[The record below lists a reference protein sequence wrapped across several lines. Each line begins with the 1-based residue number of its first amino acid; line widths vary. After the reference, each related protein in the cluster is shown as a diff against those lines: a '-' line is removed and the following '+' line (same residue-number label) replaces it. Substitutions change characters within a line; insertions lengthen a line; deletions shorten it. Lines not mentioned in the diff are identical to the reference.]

1 MSEQQHGPGVQV
13 DVVDLARAAR
23 GRGPQW
29 GMQSADLN
37 ATLLEWPAGAGF
49 REHRND
55 ERDVLLVVLEGSAS
69 IVLDGVPHEILE
81 HELVLLPR
89 GSARSLTAGPLGVRY
104 LSIHTRREPLHPGS
118 RPAVTA

>member
-1 MSEQQHGPGVQV
+1 VSEQQHGPGVRV

-29 GMQSADLN
+29 GMQSTDLN

-55 ERDVLLVVLEGSAS
+55 ERDVL
-69 IVLDGVPHEILE
+69 
-81 HELVLLPR
+81 VLLPR
-89 GSARSLTAGPLGVRY
+89 GSAGSLTAGPIGARY
-104 LSIHTRREPLHPGS
+104 LSIHTRREPL
-118 RPAVTA
+118 RPESCPALTA